1 MSDKIVET
9 STDKTNYGP
18 NYIGNV
24 IRILDEYTLIVNAG
38 FSRLYKGDKIVVYT
52 IVEPI
57 IDLDGSVLSM
67 YEYPKD
73 VLEVVETN
81 SNYSVCQKKDTK
93 TVDSGVLGSLTLSPL
108 FGVKEERIPLN
119 VNKEDISPLKE
130 VNPQIQIGD
139 PIKLIRPRKK

>member
-57 IDLDGSVLSM
+57 IDWMVL
-67 YEYPKD
+67 YYPCM
-73 VLEVVETN
+73 N
-81 SNYSVCQKKDTK
+81 
-93 TVDSGVLGSLTLSPL
+93 
-108 FGVKEERIPLN
+108 I
-119 VNKEDISPLKE
+119 LKMF
-130 VNPQIQIGD
+130 
-139 PIKLIRPRKK
+139 